1 MTLLF
6 ALYESLNGINVD
18 ELCFHHYITEHRRK
32 MRGSYAF
39 KFTLNQFKM
48 SFLLSNKTSFT
59 EINMTVGNYNTNISK
74 QYKYMIYKHGRIFSP
89 YC

>member
-18 ELCFHHYITEHRRK
+18 ELCFHHYITEHRTK

-39 KFTLNQFKM
+39 KFTLNQFEM
-48 SFLLSNKTSFT
+48 SFLLSSKTLFLGIKT
-59 EINMTVGNYNTNISK
+59 WEIITRIIRIASHNTNI
-74 QYKYMIYKHGRIFSP
+74 
-89 YC
+89 